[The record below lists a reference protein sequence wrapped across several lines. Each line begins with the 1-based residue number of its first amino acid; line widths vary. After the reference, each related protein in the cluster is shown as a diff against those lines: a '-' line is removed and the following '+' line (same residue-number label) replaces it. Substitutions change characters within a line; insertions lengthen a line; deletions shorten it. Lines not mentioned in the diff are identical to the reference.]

1 MPHQLM
7 RPEALLV
14 VILVLWGIA
23 GKLDEP
29 LEGFDREATSPLAPV
44 IDEEARAPTVH
55 LLCTFDEVGE
65 STARRHAVPLL
76 TSASAA
82 SLQPSPPLRLIGA
95 IHSDAMSRRLTCVVT
110 DDE

>member
-14 VILVLWGIA
+14 AILVLWGIA

-29 LEGFDREATSPLAPV
+29 LEGFDPEAASPLAAAN
-44 IDEEARAPTVH
+44 DEVAEAPALL
-55 LLCTFDEVGE
+55 LLCIVDEVGE
-65 STARRHAVPLL
+65 GPARGHAVPLL
-76 TSASAA
+76 ISASTA
-82 SLQPSPPLRLIGA
+82 SSQPSPHFRLITA
-95 IHSDAMSRRLTCVVT
+95 IHRDATSRRLTCVVT

>member
-1 MPHQLM
+1 M

-29 LEGFDREATSPLAPV
+29 LEGFDREAASPLAPA
-44 IDEEARAPTVH
+44 IDAEARAPTVH
-55 LLCTFDEVGE
+55 LLCTVDEVGE

-82 SLQPSPPLRLIGA
+82 SLQPSPPPRLIAA
-95 IHSDAMSRRLTCVVT
+95 IHRDAMSRRLTCVVT
-110 DDE
+110 DDD

>member
-1 MPHQLM
+1 M

-29 LEGFDREATSPLAPV
+29 LEGFDREAASPLAPA
-44 IDEEARAPTVH
+44 IDEGAQAPAVH
-55 LLCTFDEVGE
+55 LLCTVDEVGE
-65 STARRHAVPLL
+65 GTDRRHAVPLL

-82 SLQPSPPLRLIGA
+82 SLHPSPPPRLIGA
-95 IHSDAMSRRLTCVVT
+95 IHRDAMSRRLTCVVT